1 MDAEIREMK
10 NRQVLPKPNQNPVG
24 LEAVQKTKK
33 SSSSPVLLEDKE
45 INRKKSTTEGVVKKP
60 LKTPFKEKENNNPDL
75 SVVVQEGEDE
85 DDEIRNRRDKVKAV
99 SKPVSKPEEPQKPSI
114 SSNKHKSERVVRC
127 SKKYYSF

>member
-99 SKPVSKPEEPQKPSI
+99 SKPVSKPEEPQKHFFFLFFLWRSPAP
-114 SSNKHKSERVVRC
+114 
-127 SKKYYSF
+127 